1 MYVCV
6 CVCKHIC
13 VCICDMTH
21 SYVGLELFTFVWNN
35 GFHDDFVVLQVTRM
49 HVLTHSHVTY
59 SYVPHDVFM
68 CDTTHPHVTL
78 LYHTCDITH
87 TYVPHDSFICAVWLI
102 HMCHLTYDSFVRVT
116 SLLFMC
122 HMTHS
127 YLPYDSFICD
137 MTHSYVP
144 RDSFIRGM
152 TPS

>member
-1 MYVCV
+1 MYMYIYIYTHMYVCV

-78 LYHTCDITH
+78 LYHTCDMTH

-102 HMCHLTYDSFVRVT
+102 HMCNLTYPYVTWLIHTWDLNCAHLYRIMALMMILSCFMSRV
-116 SLLFMC
+116 C
-122 HMTHS
+122 K
-127 YLPYDSFICD
+127 
-137 MTHSYVP
+137 
-144 RDSFIRGM
+144 
-152 TPS
+152 